1 MRCLRRKD
9 VLNKIGLPNSNLYK
23 MIGEGLF
30 PKPIKIGKA
39 SIWVEEEVDVVLRA
53 YVAGMDE
60 QKIKALVLKLEHER
74 SLFNIFETPLGSVF
88 KTPKVVSP
96 GL

>member
-1 MRCLRRKD
+1 MRCLRNRD
-9 VLNKIGLPNSNLYK
+9 VLNKVGLRKSNLYK

-30 PKPIKIGKA
+30 PKPIKVGRA
-39 SIWVEEEVDVVLRA
+39 SLWIEEEVDAVLKA

-74 SLFNIFETPLGSVF
+74 SLFNIFETPFGTVF
-88 KTPKVVSP
+88 KTPEIISP

>member
-53 YVAGMDE
+53 YVAGMDK
-60 QKIKALVLKLEHER
+60 QKIRDLVLKLEHER
-74 SLFNIFETPLGSVF
+74 SLFNIFETPLGSIF
-88 KTPKVVSP
+88 EAPKVVSP
-96 GL
+96 CL

>member
-1 MRCLRRKD
+1 MRCLRSRD
-9 VLNKIGLPNSNLYK
+9 VLNKVGLRKSNLYK

-30 PKPIKIGKA
+30 PKPIKVGRA
-39 SIWVEEEVDVVLRA
+39 SLWIEEEVDAVLKA

-74 SLFNIFETPLGSVF
+74 SLFNIFGTSLRSIF
-88 KTPKVVSP
+88 KTPEIISP